1 MVDLATF
8 AGLVERDSLCVV
20 SSTRSDG
27 TTQAS
32 VVNVGVLAHPVA
44 GVDVV
49 AYVAR
54 GDALKVRNLRARPA
68 ATVVARDGFEWVT
81 VEGRAEVIGPDD
93 PHESVDAEALRVLL
107 REIFTAA
114 GGTHDDWDAY
124 DRTMTD
130 ERRAAVL
137 VTPHRVYGITR

>member
-1 MVDLATF
+1 VVDLATF